1 MLICGGEESVQSGD
15 LWISHSHR
23 ATAQRIDSHE
33 SNDACNSLPA
43 ALPTACDVPNPF
55 ERMCMAERGGG
66 GEFVTSV

>member
-1 MLICGGEESVQSGD
+1 MHSGD

-23 ATAQRIDSHE
+23 ATAQSHE

-43 ALPTACDVPNPF
+43 ALPTACDVPYPF

-66 GEFVTSV
+66 GEFVASV

>member
-1 MLICGGEESVQSGD
+1 MQSGD

-43 ALPTACDVPNPF
+43 ALVPTACDVQNPF
-55 ERMCMAERGGG
+55 GCMCMAERGGG
-66 GEFVTSV
+66 GEFVAFV